1 MSTMVFTGMTRKMS
15 AVACVLA
22 LVGMLA
28 VSLVSGVSAASAS
41 VNEEPSGSCALCEE
55 VQTVVCSVLHVLPL
69 PTLNESPAGFEPL
82 DFLIENCVSGVG
94 TVGQ

>member
-1 MSTMVFTGMTRKMS
+1 MVLSGMTRKMS
-15 AVACVLA
+15 ALACAFA

-28 VSLVSGVSAASAS
+28 VSLVSGVSVAGAS
-41 VNEEPSGSCALCEE
+41 VNEEPGSSCALCEE

-82 DFLIENCVSGVG
+82 DFLIENCASGVG
-94 TVGQ
+94 TVSQ